1 MKNYLL
7 PYKYLTVFFLIGW
20 FIYMLIDDYDLIKKH
35 WQTSLLNYVALWAVY
50 FAIYFVVFSIVYW
63 ATCFTIELIKKY
75 FIAK

>member
-1 MKNYLL
+1 
-7 PYKYLTVFFLIGW
+7 
-20 FIYMLIDDYDLIKKH
+20 MLIDDYDLIKKH